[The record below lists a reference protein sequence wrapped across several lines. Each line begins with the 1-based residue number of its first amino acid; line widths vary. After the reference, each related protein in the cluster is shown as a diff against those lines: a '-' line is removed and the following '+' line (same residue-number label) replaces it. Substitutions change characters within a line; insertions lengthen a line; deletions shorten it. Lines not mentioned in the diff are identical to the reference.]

1 MKDHLAN
8 PTLGTIQAKNHGP
21 MSNGKSYRVSISS
34 SASRFEAELEVPNT
48 VQAINAETVIL
59 RVEVL
64 RERLGRTLVLF
75 RDTLG
80 PHAWTERP
88 RGLDGRVTWVKDE
101 GPLWVPREL
110 VSIDENEKFVRE
122 LADQLLKLIRE
133 PVSTGRAPTRCVTSP
148 MRTTGSTGS
157 WTWRPCSC
165 SQRRRTSHER

>member
-8 PTLGTIQAKNHGP
+8 PTLGTIQARNHGP
-21 MSNGKSYRVSISS
+21 TSSGKSYRVSINS

-48 VQAINAETVIL
+48 VQAINAETVLL

-122 LADQLLKLIRE
+122 LAEQLLKLIRE
-133 PVSTGRAPTRCVTSP
+133 HGTRSDEVLEFAQAHNGVDGFMDLATMLLLAAEANKP
-148 MRTTGSTGS
+148 
-157 WTWRPCSC
+157 
-165 SQRRRTSHER
+165 

>member
-133 PVSTGRAPTRCVTSP
+133 HGTRADEVRDFANAHNGVDGFMDLATMLLLAAEANKS
-148 MRTTGSTGS
+148 
-157 WTWRPCSC
+157 
-165 SQRRRTSHER
+165 